1 MTSAPALP
9 ADMPRRPAGTR
20 ILAWPRELWLNPVLS
35 IIHNGLEQDFGWRVG
50 AFSYWHA
57 LFRHYKILH
66 YSFPSEVFRNR
77 SSAITLVRFGLAL
90 GTLRI
95 AKLLK
100 RRVVWTIHNL
110 ADHEGYHPTLE
121 RMFMDRFTAQV
132 DHTVHLSEAG
142 RDAAIKRYPALAAK
156 PAVVIPHPRYTE
168 LVDNDMTRE
177 AALAA
182 LGLPTNCQLILAFGV
197 IRRYKNLLKL
207 IRAFHDL
214 PNNDARLVVAG
225 YPQDEQLAT
234 TLRKVATDDRVSL
247 MFRAI
252 DDREVATLLKAASL
266 VVAPYV
272 EILNSGAA
280 FMCLTHGRP
289 ILVPDRGA
297 MKELQHQV
305 GPLWIKLFAAPLTPL
320 VLADALHWAA
330 APRDGKPDMTPFS
343 PDRVTTAYDAVFKSL
358 T

>member
-1 MTSAPALP
+1 MTSVPALP
-9 ADMPRRPAGTR
+9 VDMPRRTAGAR

-50 AFSYWHA
+50 AFSYWRA
-57 LFRHYKILH
+57 LFRRYKILH
-66 YSFPSEVFRNR
+66 FSFPNEVFRNR
-77 SSAITLVRFGLAL
+77 SPAITLVRFGLAL

-95 AKLLK
+95 ANLLR

-110 ADHEGYHPTLE
+110 ADHEGHHPTLE
-121 RMFMDRFTAQV
+121 RIYMDRFTARV

-142 RDAAIKRYPALAAK
+142 RDTAIKRYPRLAAK
-156 PAVVIPHPRYTE
+156 PAVVIPHPRYAE
-168 LVDNDMTRE
+168 LADSDMTRE
-177 AALAA
+177 AALTA
-182 LGLPTNCQLILAFGV
+182 LGLPTNCRLILAFGV

-214 PNNDARLVVAG
+214 PGDDTRLVVAG
-225 YPQDEQLAT
+225 YPQDEHLAE
-234 TLRKVATDDRVSL
+234 TLRNVATDSRISL

-252 DDREVATLLKAASL
+252 DDREVATLFKAASL

-280 FMCLTHGRP
+280 FMCLTHGRL

-297 MKELQHQV
+297 MKELQRQV
-305 GPLWIKLFAAPLTPL
+305 GPLWIKLFEAPLTPL
-320 VLADALHWAA
+320 VLADGLHWAA

-343 PDRVTTAYDAVFKSL
+343 PERVTAAYDAVFQSL